1 MGSETG
7 GILHIAKRVGHR
19 FEITCGYDSPIKSR
33 KLRGGIA
40 MLEETEQDRARILEA
55 ISICRDI
62 LKGGTAEAIE
72 VLHVAAVEPD
82 QKTSENRG

>member
-1 MGSETG
+1 
-7 GILHIAKRVGHR
+7 
-19 FEITCGYDSPIKSR
+19 
-33 KLRGGIA
+33 
-40 MLEETEQDRARILEA
+40 MLEETERDRVRILEA

-82 QKTSENRG
+82 QRTMENRG